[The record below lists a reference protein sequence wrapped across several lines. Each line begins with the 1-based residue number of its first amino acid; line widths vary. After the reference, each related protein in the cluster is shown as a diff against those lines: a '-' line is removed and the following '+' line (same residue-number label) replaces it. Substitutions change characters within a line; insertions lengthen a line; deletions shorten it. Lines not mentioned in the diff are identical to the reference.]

1 MADAAG
7 KVTIVTGAGSGIG
20 AAAARLL
27 GARGHA
33 VALVGRRPEPLAEVA
48 AAITAAGG
56 RALAIP
62 ADLAD
67 PAAPALIVERT
78 VAAFGGISGLVN
90 NAATIKTMPLAD
102 YPLAVIDE
110 HWAVNIRAPF
120 LLTQAALPWL
130 LRSRGAVVNISSSS
144 GTIVRPGQSLYGM
157 TKAALEYLTKSFAG
171 ELSRQGVRVNA
182 IAYGPVDTP
191 IHRSWATDLAA
202 AYAWLKDQVPLGRIG
217 SADEAAWFI
226 GLLLSDEAGWLTG
239 VVLPVDGG
247 QALDIA

>member
-1 MADAAG
+1 M

-27 GARGHA
+27 ASRGHA
-33 VALVGRRPEPLAEVA
+33 VVLVGRRAEALEEVA
-48 AAITAAGG
+48 ATIAAAGG
-56 RALAIP
+56 TALCIP

-67 PAAPALIVERT
+67 PAVPALIVERA
-78 VAAFGGISGLVN
+78 VASFGGITGLVN

-102 YPLAVIDE
+102 YPLPVIDA

-120 LLTQAALPWL
+120 LLIQAALPWL
-130 LRSRGAVVNISSSS
+130 LQSKGAVVNISSSS
-144 GTIVRPGQSLYGM
+144 GTIVRSGQSLYGM
-157 TKAALEYLTKSFAG
+157 TKAALEYLTRSFAG
-171 ELSRQGVRVNA
+171 EFARQGVRVNA

-191 IHRSWATDLAA
+191 IHRTWATDLGA
-202 AYAWLKDQVPLGRIG
+202 AYAWLREQVPLGRIG
-217 SADEAAWFI
+217 TAEEAAWFI

-247 QALDIA
+247 QALDIV